1 MNTTDALKLAI
12 SKDLDLIL
20 IAPAIDPP
28 VARITDFN
36 KFLYDE
42 NRKERQNK
50 AKTKKTEVKELRL
63 TPMTSGGDIQRFTN
77 RALEFLSEGNK
88 VKISVKMRG
97 RQMQH
102 PEVAREKLAKVAAGL
117 NEKAKMEG
125 EPKLMGGLLWVVFT
139 SK

>member
-20 IAPAIDPP
+20 IAPNIDPP

-36 KFLYDE
+36 KFMYDE
-42 NRKERQNK
+42 NRKERASK

-63 TPMTSGGDIQRFTN
+63 TPMTSEGDIQRFVK
-77 RALEFLSEGNK
+77 RALEFLLEGNK

-97 RQMQH
+97 RQMAH
-102 PEVAREKLAKVAAGL
+102 PEVAREKLAIVALGL
-117 NEKAKMEG
+117 SEKAKMEG

-139 SK
+139 GK